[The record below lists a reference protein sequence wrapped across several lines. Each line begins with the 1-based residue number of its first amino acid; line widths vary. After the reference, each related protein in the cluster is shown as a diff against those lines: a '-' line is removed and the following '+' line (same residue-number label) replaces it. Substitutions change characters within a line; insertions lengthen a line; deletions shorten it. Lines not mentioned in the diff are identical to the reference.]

1 MEQEVI
7 RQIPTDNLLSLDASN
22 NQVTTIIPRGII
34 DSARENKKKSTQ
46 FKSLED
52 SLTSKIEDQQ
62 LRLNDPLFTSQ
73 EEKLTATQEIKDLKK
88 QLIEVQKQQASN
100 NQLLETYNHR
110 PLLEQSLKDAKNV
123 VIIVL
128 PWIRSNGCKTLEY
141 T

>member
-1 MEQEVI
+1 MEQEGI

-123 VIIVL
+123 VIIV
-128 PWIRSNGCKTLEY
+128 ITMDKV
-141 T
+141 